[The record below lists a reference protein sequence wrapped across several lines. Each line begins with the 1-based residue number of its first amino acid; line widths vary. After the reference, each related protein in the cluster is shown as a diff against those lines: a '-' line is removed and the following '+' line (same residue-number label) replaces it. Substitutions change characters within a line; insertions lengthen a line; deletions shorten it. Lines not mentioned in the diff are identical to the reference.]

1 MASRQLWEMQV
12 QEELHRLSNLRVLV
26 LWLVPLVTTLGRF
39 GQAAGLASALVLAS
53 AR

>member
-1 MASRQLWEMQV
+1 MGDAGAGGAAPSQQSKSACALAGA
-12 QEELHRLSNLRVLV
+12 
-26 LWLVPLVTTLGRF
+26 LVTTLGRF